1 MLLYV
6 YAAIVFLVVSY
17 FVGDLAAQKNRG
29 FALGFLLCILLSPIG
44 GYIVVQCMPDKKP
57 KELIEYRKTRKADE
71 DFDSWMAQ
79 QNKK

>member
-17 FVGDLAAQKNRG
+17 FVGVLSARKNYG
-29 FALGFLLCILLSPIG
+29 FFLGFILCVLLSPIG
-44 GYIVVQCMPDKKP
+44 GYIVVQCMAEKKP

-71 DFDSWMAQ
+71 SFDDWV
-79 QNKK
+79 KKQ